1 MERYACAS
9 DHRSLVPVPLS
20 GVSVSV
26 TESQTMG
33 TCNCTC
39 NLTRLRK
46 EHSSLHSHKAHVP
59 TVIGPTSTSALPEPP
74 IHPAAP
80 GTQTSPLAIGPQ
92 HSNNHACLRSDA
104 EARKVALQHLS
115 HFNANSVGDARPV
128 DAGRYWACMTLR
140 SAFDCWADTWRR
152 WWAMDYRDGSLRYSW
167 VPKRRRT

>member
-20 GVSVSV
+20 EGLSVSV
-26 TESQTMG
+26 TESQTVG

-46 EHSSLHSHKAHVP
+46 MSSRKAQSFAHRP
-59 TVIGPTSTSALPEPP
+59 QAPFQNRQN
-74 IHPAAP
+74 PAAP

-92 HSNNHACLRSDA
+92 HSNSHACLRSDS
-104 EARKVALQHLS
+104 EYARLPCS
-115 HFNANSVGDARPV
+115 IPHFITNSVGESRPV

-152 WWAMDYRDGSLRYSW
+152 W
-167 VPKRRRT
+167 